1 VKLVIFLKLHGYIRI
16 FLKSTW
22 IIIKELSVILYFI
35 KVLLERKTTT
45 PGEASPRRRD
55 PLPSSKPGTRR
66 IFRRSVKCE
75 EDRSSSGR
83 ILRVG
88 GDEPSRSGSA
98 PDPAVYYSGYKQF
111 SPALCEDEAQP
122 SSVTSRCR
130 RSISVGNKPKI
141 RRIKTGGV
149 DERVT
154 AGGAVMIRGPRRGLG
169 TFRCTA
175 ALSFWILMMMILV
188 TTSSAAA
195 AASTTSRRIRPAVA
209 EQQRSSVE
217 ESSISN
223 TSILRLMSKNNLYIQ
238 SFPNGTISA
247 TGHDTGFY
255 CKFCKY
261 LIYC

>member
-1 VKLVIFLKLHGYIRI
+1 MCA
-16 FLKSTW
+16 
-22 IIIKELSVILYFI
+22 
-35 KVLLERKTTT
+35 LLERKTTT
-45 PGEASPRRRD
+45 PGEASPSARRRD
-55 PLPSSKPGTRR
+55 PLPSSSTGTRR
-66 IFRRSVKCE
+66 IFRSVKCE

-83 ILRVG
+83 ILRVA

-98 PDPAVYYSGYKQF
+98 PDPAVQRSGYKQL
-111 SPALCEDEAQP
+111 PALCKDEAQP
-122 SSVTSRCR
+122 ISVTSRC

-175 ALSFWILMMMILV
+175 ALSFFFWILMTILV
-188 TTSSAAA
+188 TTSSAA
-195 AASTTSRRIRPAVA
+195 TTSRQKPSRPAVA
-209 EQQRSSVE
+209 EQQRSSK

-223 TSILRLMSKNNLYIQ
+223 TSILRLMSKNNLCIQ